1 MSEAFKKATERNDLN
16 DAVNGKECQSLSFA
30 LLNDAN
36 RCQDRVVL
44 QLIRRRY
51 NAAQLFTP
59 LSETPVEKLDVRAN
73 LQKH

>member
-1 MSEAFKKATERNDLN
+1 MSEAFKKDTERNDLN
-16 DAVNGKECQSLSFA
+16 DAVNGKECQSLSFT

-44 QLIRRRY
+44 QSMRRRY

-59 LSETPVEKLDVRAN
+59 VSETSVEKLDVRAN
-73 LQKH
+73 V